1 MVSAVD
7 RAQGDPGERWE
18 PGGFLGRG
26 RGAGGIGSTRVSCED
41 RTHSRAGM
49 GGEGG

>member
-26 RGAGGIGSTRVSCED
+26 RGGRGD
-41 RTHSRAGM
+41 RKYKGQLRGQDAQQGWY
-49 GGEGG
+49 GW